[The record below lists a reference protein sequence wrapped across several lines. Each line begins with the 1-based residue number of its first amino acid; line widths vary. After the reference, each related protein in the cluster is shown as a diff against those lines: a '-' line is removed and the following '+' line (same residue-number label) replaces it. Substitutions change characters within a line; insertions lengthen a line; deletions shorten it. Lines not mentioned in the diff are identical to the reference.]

1 MKTTLLSRIVG
12 IGLLLAPALAGALT
26 PVEGILLGTATTEIQ
41 SDPLS
46 LVFSTVSSNAENA
59 EFKKIKKYQADLY
72 AGVNFAEY
80 CSTLGPISYST
91 VWKEQQAKRSIVAT
105 LQYIGLDTTIKA
117 IGAYAKNLQI
127 PETEYENMTA
137 NLVSRFCS
145 ENITVMSLKTIR
157 NALAYYYQNPD
168 PEILPTIEN
177 SPYATAAF
185 KSGGISSETRSK
197 EMQFVVRNFRAFCSW
212 GGDSAD
218 YRMLPPYLKNP
229 FIMAKIARN
238 MSGRNIGWNEERQR
252 FVAYNDDKAVRV
264 ACKDLI
270 CRPSTPEVFNREF
283 PLSTGS
289 TGINTDLNKLY
300 CQEFRYLDYD
310 HKKTIPE
317 VKEWIKAQQIEDP
330 FLESGFFVSLMTG
343 VSDPFMT
350 QNKYSNIPAIVKSSV
365 DERWTKW
372 SKDSLNVFSHDLLF
386 EESIKVRAMP
396 RRQPGSIREG
406 LLLDFH
412 VTLGEMDRIM
422 RNNDKIHMSFDFKFS
437 KNWLRTLI
445 TRWNYISGHLDVE
458 GDKAL
463 HEDVARYI
471 ELQLRTKEKLFTQK
485 VWNDDFPRLLA
496 DELLAQVLS
505 YRGTYFETYQDEM
518 VTVPV
523 RFSYGVFALSYLRY
537 KSQVAK
543 GSSELNL

>member
-1 MKTTLLSRIVG
+1 MKRYLLSGIVG
-12 IGLLLAPALAGALT
+12 LGLLLVPALSGALT

-41 SDPLS
+41 TDPLS
-46 LVFSTVSSNAENA
+46 LVFSNTNGNVEDD
-59 EFKKIKKYQADLY
+59 EFKKLKKYQANLWT
-72 AGVNFAEY
+72 GVYFEED
-80 CSTLGPISYST
+80 CSTLGPITYST
-91 VWKEQQAKRSIVAT
+91 TWKEQQAKRSIVAT
-105 LQYIGLDTTIKA
+105 LQYIGLDATIKA
-117 IGAYAKNLQI
+117 IGAYAKNLHI
-127 PETEYENMTA
+127 PDTEYENMTS
-137 NLVSRFCS
+137 NLVSLYCS
-145 ENITVMSLKTIR
+145 ENVTVMSLRTIR
-157 NALAYYYQNPD
+157 NALAHYYQNPD
-168 PEILPTIEN
+168 MSIIPTVEN
-177 SPYATAAF
+177 SPYATEAF
-185 KSGGISSETRSK
+185 KSGSASSETRSRELQLAIK
-197 EMQFVVRNFRAFCSW
+197 NFRSFCSW

-229 FIMAKIARN
+229 FIMAMITRSMQGKN
-238 MSGRNIGWNEERQR
+238 FTWNDQQKR
-252 FVAYNDDKAVRV
+252 FIFYDDPKVVRV
-264 ACKDLI
+264 VCKDLI
-270 CRPSTPEVFNREF
+270 CRQSTPEVFNKEF

-289 TGINTDLNKLY
+289 TGLKTDLNKLY
-300 CQEFRYLDYD
+300 CQQFRYLDYD

-330 FLESGFFVSLMTG
+330 YFETGFFVSLMTG
-343 VSDPFMT
+343 VSDPFMS
-350 QNKYSNIPAIVKSSV
+350 QSKFSNIPAIVKSSV

-372 SKDSLNVFSHDLLF
+372 SKDSLNVFSRDLLF

-543 GSSELNL
+543 GSTELNL